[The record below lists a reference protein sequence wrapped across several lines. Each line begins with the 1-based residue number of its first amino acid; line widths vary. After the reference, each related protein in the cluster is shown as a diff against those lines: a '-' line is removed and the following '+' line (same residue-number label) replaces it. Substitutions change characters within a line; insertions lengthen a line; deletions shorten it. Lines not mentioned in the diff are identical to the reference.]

1 MRVTG
6 PRQGRFPVRFGTAEV
21 VRDLDRG
28 NGWLVSVDG
37 VAQSYVDLDDP
48 THLEFDYVRRIADV
62 VDCWGSPGGAVDAL
76 HLGGGACTVARYLSV
91 ARAGSRQTVI
101 DADGGMVALVRDQF
115 GVDDI
120 PGLTVHVGDGRAG
133 LAGRGDRS
141 SDVVVVDAFERGMVS
156 AGLFSVE
163 ATRELS
169 RVLRAD
175 GVYLANLSDG
185 PGLPFASRV
194 VATLSA
200 VFGNVLLL
208 AEPSV
213 LRGRRFGNIVLAA
226 SAVDLP
232 ADDIAARAANA
243 AFPAR
248 CVTDAELRALAGPA
262 RLLTDAEPI
271 TPPTPPKDPFA

>member
-1 MRVTG
+1 M
-6 PRQGRFPVRFGTAEV
+6 RFGTAEV
-21 VRDLDRG
+21 VRDLDRA
-28 NGWLVSVDG
+28 NGWLLSVDG
-37 VAQSYVDLDDP
+37 VAQSYVDVDDP

-62 VDCWGSPGGAVDAL
+62 LDCWGEAGAAVDAL

-91 ARAGSRQTVI
+91 TRPGSRQVVI

-115 GVDDI
+115 GVDAI
-120 PGLTVHVGDGRAG
+120 PGVTVHVGDGRAG
-133 LAGRGDRS
+133 ATDREDLS
-141 SDVVVVDAFERGMVS
+141 ADVVVVDAFERGMVS

-185 PGLPFASRV
+185 PGLPFASRA

-208 AEPSV
+208 AEPAV
-213 LRGRRFGNIVLAA
+213 LRGRRYGNIVLAA

-232 ADDIAARAANA
+232 TDHIAARAANA

-248 CVTDAELRALAGPA
+248 CVTAAELRALVGPA
-262 RLLTDAEPI
+262 RPLTDAEPI
-271 TPPTPPKDPFA
+271 TPPVPPKDPFAT